1 MPAEMLASWA
11 LAQGEGIL
19 LEILLPAAGV
29 TLILAGV
36 VMWGR
41 KRRHRAQH
49 KHVTPREQLHRMKE
63 ERAVRGDLEQLMVEI
78 EQLAKRMGAQLDAK
92 SMRLERL
99 LREADAKIATLERQ
113 QGEQV
118 EGPGDSREP
127 APPPPLA
134 PSPPSR
140 DQAADTQTQAASDTA
155 TDESELAVSVYRLA
169 DAGLTPLEIARQLNE
184 HQGKIEL
191 VLALRQS

>member
-1 MPAEMLASWA
+1 MLMTI
-11 LAQGEGIL
+11 LADSARL

-41 KRRHRAQH
+41 KRRQQAKQSNLS
-49 KHVTPREQLHRMKE
+49 PREQLHRMKE
-63 ERAVRGDLEQLMVEI
+63 ERAVRGDLEQIMVEI

-99 LREADAKIATLERQ
+99 LREADAKIAELERQ
-113 QGEQV
+113 PVGQPAPGEA
-118 EGPGDSREP
+118 EP
-127 APPPPLA
+127 APPPASPGVVDDEPTESPAQA
-134 PSPPSR
+134 PFGTVNDDR
-140 DQAADTQTQAASDTA
+140 EL
-155 TDESELAVSVYRLA
+155 TDSVYRLS